1 MSRKNRNHR
10 APKPE
15 EKAKASTQPML
26 SKGPPPA
33 YPAVRLSPTLMEIP
47 ASAREDMRVPARVW
61 ADEELWKQIS
71 GDRTLLQ
78 LVNVSTLPGIAGTA
92 QAMPD
97 AHEGYGF
104 PVGGVAAF
112 RARDGV
118 ISPGGVGYDIN
129 CGVRLLASGIEADE
143 LGHARLESIVHDL
156 SRAIPSGTGRG
167 SHLTFSAEEFDRVL
181 AEGCS
186 YLAERGLA
194 TPEDLDAT
202 EARGSLAA
210 ADPRAVSERAKQR
223 GGGQLGSIGSGN
235 HFVEVQRVE
244 KVFDL
249 AAGEALGL
257 RAGQVVILVH
267 TGSRGLG
274 HQVCTDYVRA
284 MDAVMVR
291 HGIRLPDRELACA
304 PFDSPEGRKYFG
316 AMCAAANFAFSNRQ
330 AITWSARDVFRRALG
345 EAGGLRLVYDVA
357 HNMAKLERHGDEDL
371 VVHRKGATRAFGPSH
386 PETPAA
392 YRGIGQP
399 VLIPGSM
406 GTASYVL
413 VGTDAGF
420 DLSFGSTCHGAGRAM
435 SRTAAKK
442 VQSGNEVRKALED
455 RGIVVRCASAGELA
469 EEAPYAYKDVDRVVD
484 VVHQAGLARRVARLV
499 PLGVIKG

>member
-1 MSRKNRNHR
+1 MSRKNRNR
-10 APKPE
+10 PQVKAQNRPQASIPKP
-15 EKAKASTQPML
+15 
-26 SKGPPPA
+26 PPRS
-33 YPAVRLSPTLMEIP
+33 YPAVRLSPNLVEVPVT
-47 ASAREDMRVPARVW
+47 AREDMRVPARVW

-71 GDRTLLQ
+71 RDRTLNQ

-112 RARDGV
+112 RARDGI

-129 CGVRLLASGIEADE
+129 CGVRLLASEIAADE
-143 LGHARLESIVHDL
+143 LGHSRLESLIHNL
-156 SRAIPSGTGRG
+156 SRAIPAGAGKG
-167 SHLTFSAEEFDRVL
+167 SQLRFAGEDLDRVL
-181 AEGCS
+181 AEGCT

-194 TPEDLDAT
+194 TPEDLDT
-202 EARGSLAA
+202 IEARGSLAA

-223 GGGQLGSIGSGN
+223 GAGQLGSIGSGN

-244 KVFDL
+244 KLFDL
-249 AAGEALGL
+249 AAAEALRL
-257 RAGQVVILVH
+257 RVGQVVILIH

-291 HGIRLPDRELACA
+291 HDIQLPDRELACA
-304 PFDSPEGRKYFG
+304 PFESPEGRKYFG

-330 AITWSARDVFRRALG
+330 AITWAAREVFRRAFG
-345 EAGGLRLVYDVA
+345 DEGRLRLVYDVA
-357 HNMAKLERHGDEDL
+357 HNMAKLERHGEEDL

-386 PETPAA
+386 PETPAI
-392 YRGIGQP
+392 YQGIGQP

-413 VGTDAGF
+413 VGTDEGF
-420 DLSFGSTCHGAGRAM
+420 ALSFGSTCHGAGRAM

-442 VQSGNEVRKALED
+442 VQSGAEVRKDLED

-469 EEAPYAYKDVDRVVD
+469 EEAPYAYKDVDRVVE
-484 VVHQAGLARRVARLV
+484 VVHQAGLAWKVARLV